1 MNTIKIK
8 ALLFCAVLAS
18 TSISNAQKSNEVNA
32 AMEFQSFQKKMMSQD
47 YENAKLAL
55 LEAKQYIDEAAVDPS
70 TIESPKTLYYKGQ
83 IYLSIP
89 ALSSMMK
96 DDAELKALTTENTLK
111 QGVESL
117 KKAYELD
124 TREDYREEISMF
136 AEMGRSQA
144 INEGINQ
151 FKAGDYKAAQEM
163 FETSIGMF
171 EIVGKIDS
179 LAYYNAGLAADRQ
192 DKKEEA
198 LKYYS
203 KCAEIG
209 YNSPDSDM
217 LTSSLLRELKRTD
230 EALVVIKRGREK
242 FPNDKGLLLELVNI
256 DLSKGDNAAAEK
268 SLTDA
273 IAAAPDNKQLY
284 FAIGSVYDK
293 LDQPEKAEG
302 AFKKAL
308 ELDSTYEDAAYS
320 LGAHFVNLGAKGKE
334 AADKLPF
341 GDPNYDKA
349 IKKADSIY
357 MKAIPYLELAARIN
371 PKNADVLNTL
381 YQLYRK
387 VGNAEKSAEYKAK
400 YDALKQ

>member
-8 ALLFCAVLAS
+8 AALFCAMLATAGIS
-18 TSISNAQKSNEVNA
+18 TAQKSNEVNA
-32 AMEFQSFQKKMMSQD
+32 AMEYQSFQKKVMSQD
-47 YENAKLAL
+47 YESAKKAL
-55 LEAKQYIDEAAVDPS
+55 LDAKQYIDEAAADPS
-70 TIESPKTLYYKGQ
+70 TIQSPKTLFYKGQ

-96 DDAELKALTTENTLK
+96 DDAELKALTTDTILK
-111 QGVESL
+111 QGVQSL
-117 KKAYELD
+117 KKSYELD
-124 TREDYREEISMF
+124 TRKEYRDEISQF
-136 AEMGRSQA
+136 AEMGRYQA
-144 INEGINQ
+144 INEGIKQ
-151 FKAGDYKAAQEM
+151 FKANDFKAAQEM

-171 EIVGKIDS
+171 DIVGKTDS

-192 DKKEEA
+192 GKKEDA
-198 LKYYS
+198 LKFYS

-217 LTSSLLRELKRTD
+217 LTASLLRDLKRTD

-242 FPNDKGLLLELVNI
+242 YPNDKGLLLELVNI

-293 LDQPEKAEG
+293 LEQPEKAVG
-302 AFKKAL
+302 SFKKAL
-308 ELDSTYEDAAYS
+308 ELDSMYEDAAYS
-320 LGAHFVNLGAKGKE
+320 LGAHYVNIGAKGKE
-334 AADKLPF
+334 AADALPF
-341 GDPNYDKA
+341 GDPHYDET
-349 IKKADSIY
+349 IKKADAEY
-357 MKAIPYLELAARIN
+357 MKAIPYLEQAVRIN

-381 YQLYRK
+381 FQLYRK

-400 YDALKQ
+400 YDALK

>member
-8 ALLFCAVLAS
+8 AALFCAILA
-18 TSISNAQKSNEVNA
+18 TASISIAQKSNEVNA
-32 AMEFQSFQKKMMSQD
+32 AMEYQSFQKKMMSQD
-47 YENAKLAL
+47 YENAKKAL
-55 LEAKQYIDEAAVDPS
+55 LDAKQYIDEAAVDPS
-70 TIESPKTLYYKGQ
+70 TIESPKTLFYKGQ

-89 ALSSMMK
+89 ALSSMMV
-96 DDAELKALTTENTLK
+96 DDAELKALSTEEILH
-111 QGVESL
+111 QGVQSL
-117 KKAYELD
+117 KKSYELD
-124 TREDYREEISMF
+124 TRKEYRDDISMF
-136 AEMGRSQA
+136 AKMGRSQA

-151 FKAGDYKAAQEM
+151 FKAGDYKAAEEM

-171 EIVGKIDS
+171 DIIGLTDS
-179 LAYYNAGLAADRQ
+179 LAYYNAGLSADRQ
-192 DKKEEA
+192 GKKEDA

-230 EALVVIKRGREK
+230 EALEVIKRGREK

-273 IAAAPDNKQLY
+273 IAAAPENKQLY

-293 LDQPEKAEG
+293 LGEPEKAEG

-308 ELDSTYEDAAYS
+308 ELDSMYEDAAYS
-320 LGAHFVNLGAKGKE
+320 LGAHFVNIGAKGKE
-334 AADKLPF
+334 AADSLPF
-341 GDPNYDKA
+341 GDPHYDEI
-349 IKKADSIY
+349 IKKADLEY
-357 MKAIPYLELAARIN
+357 MKAIPYLEQAARIN
-371 PKNADVLNTL
+371 PKNGDVLNTL

-387 VGNAEKSAEYKAK
+387 VGNAEKSAEYKAR